1 MMQATPPGQF
11 ASPTPVDKD
20 AAAPGAGRASSPR
33 IYHVPLSMVS
43 GPTEWATIL
52 DGCAGMGFDSV
63 MVSPPGAPGADRQ
76 RAAAGRLVPS
86 PPGSAGGGDDPR
98 GARRPG
104 EALPRPRPR
113 PGGRPRGR
121 PGRGRLPA
129 GTRTR
134 PRPAGRGPARP
145 PRGARGAGRSPR
157 AFRRRDRP
165 GSLRRSAGRL
175 CDVAGRGRR
184 VRLPL
189 PRARARSRHPVGR
202 GWRCRAR
209 APRPAPAFSPGR
221 RACRPRPWRALAPAH
236 FDGAFSSLRWWDCRA
251 AWPVDEHQRLGALGP
266 VIAFPEAPFGERLSR
281 ALITDEIARRTVERA
296 LSVAATLGD
305 GLLVP
310 MGLEFG
316 ARERVAPTGGVRETY
331 AALRGA
337 PRLQLAETVRAANAF
352 VLREGGRFAG
362 GALRLVGAA
371 PGAPTGVLRIDAGDL
386 RAATAARLVLVNP
399 SLDRVSTLAAGAL
412 SPEVGRFLPFRDAV
426 GSGPN
431 LGADA
436 SVSLAPAAVRVLDG
450 RAGAAIVPPLDSLR
464 FTVETAM
471 AAPRLAIEAITPS
484 VDGGRYAVK
493 RTVGEVVR
501 VEADAFAEGHDRI
514 AVALRWRAADED
526 VWRERRMA
534 PLGNDRFAADLPLE
548 RLGRHLYVVET
559 WRDDF
564 AMFHHEV
571 EAKHDAGLAVPLELE
586 EGRRLVERTSKAA
599 TGEAA
604 ARLKPIAQ
612 RLLAADDATRLA
624 ILLSPDTEAAMMAAD
639 PRPFKLTSAE
649 IPVDAERTG
658 AGFASWYS
666 IFPRSQSG
674 DASRHGTF
682 DDVIANLPRV
692 RAMGFD
698 VLYFTPIHPIG
709 DTNRKGRN
717 NTLTAGPD
725 DPGSPYGIGSS
736 EGGHSAIHPELGDVA
751 GFGRLVEAAAAH
763 GLELALDIAIQA
775 SPDHPWL
782 KDHPDWFNWRP
793 DGTIRYAENPPKKYE
808 DIVNV
813 DFFAPGAMPSLWI
826 ELRDMM
832 LLWVERGVKLFR
844 VDNPHTK
851 PFPFWEWAIADIRRT
866 HPDVVFLSE
875 AFTKPKVMYKLAK
888 IGFSQSYTYFT
899 WRNTKYELT
908 EYLTELD
915 HPGTAGLLPAALL
928 RQHARHQPG
937 LPAERAA
944 LGVPD
949 PRRAGG
955 DAGGPVG
962 RLQRVRALRRPP
974 GREEEGIRRQREVP
988 AHRLGPR
995 PAGQHRGRDRGP
1007 EPHPPRQPRPAHPPG
1022 PHLPRGHQRQRPP
1035 VPEDHAGARQ
1045 LPARRHQP
1053 RPLRGPGGR
1062 HRGAAVGLGP
1072 AGRRDGRGRG
1082 PGPRLDICLD
1092 GQDPA
1097 HPPRSRRTPLL
1108 HLAAQRREG
1117 PLIWRFSPSPR
1128 CPNPRF
1134 RMTRSG
1140 TKTPSSTSST

>member
-1 MMQATPPGQF
+1 MMQATPPGRF
-11 ASPTPVDKD
+11 ASSKPVDRA
-20 AAAPGAGRASSPR
+20 AAAPEAGPASPPR
-33 IYHVPLSMVS
+33 IYHIPLSMVS

-63 MVSPPGAPGADRQ
+63 MVSPPGAPGPTGNALLPADWSRPHPALP
-76 RAAAGRLVPS
+76 AADTIP
-86 PPGSAGGGDDPR
+86 
-98 GARRPG
+98 
-104 EALPRPRPR
+104 EALAA
-113 PGGRPRGR
+113 
-121 PGRGRLPA
+121 LA
-129 GTRTR
+129 K
-134 PRPAGRGPARP
+134 
-145 PRGARGAGRSPR
+145 
-157 AFRRRDRP
+157 
-165 GSLRRSAGRL
+165 L
-175 CDVAGRGRR
+175 
-184 VRLPL
+184 
-189 PRARARSRHPVGR
+189 
-202 GWRCRAR
+202 CRAR
-209 APRPAPAFSPGR
+209 GLALAVDLAADRVAAGSPLARELGLAPPAADPLDPRVAPEARGGAPVPFADEAVRARFAGVLVAYAASLAEAGVSGFRCLAPERVPAALWAAVGDAVR
-221 RACRPRPWRALAPAH
+221 RAAPGARLLAWTPGLPAEAVAALVPAR

-251 AWPVDEHQRLGALGP
+251 AWPVDEHQRLSALGP

-281 ALITDEIARRTVERA
+281 ALITDEIARRTIERA

-337 PRLQLAETVRAANAF
+337 PLLQLAETVRAANAF
-352 VLREGGRFAG
+352 VTREGGRFAG

-436 SVSLAPAAVRVLDG
+436 AVGLAPAAVRVLDG
-450 RAGAAIVPPLDSLR
+450 RAGAAIVPPFDSLR

-526 VWRERRMA
+526 GWRERRMA

-571 EAKHDAGLAVPLELE
+571 EAKHDAGLAIPLELE
-586 EGRRLVERTSKAA
+586 EGRRLVERTSKSA

-604 ARLKPIAQ
+604 ARLKPIAE

-649 IPVDAERTG
+649 IPIDAERAG
-658 AGFASWYS
+658 AAFASWYS

-709 DTNRKGRN
+709 RANRKGRN

-751 GFGRLVEAAAAH
+751 SFGRLVAAAAEH

-782 KDHPDWFNWRP
+782 KDHPDWFSWRP

-832 LLWVERGVKLFR
+832 LTWVERGVKLFR

-908 EYLTELD
+908 EYLTELTTQAPRD
-915 HPGTAGLLPAALL
+915 FFRPHFFVNTHDINPDFLQDAPRSAFLI
-928 RQHARHQPG
+928 
-937 LPAERAA
+937 RAA
-944 LGVPD
+944 LAATLAGLWGVYNGFELCEGRPD
-949 PRRAGG
+949 AKRKEYADSEKYQLTAWDHDRPGNIVAEI
-955 DAGGPVG
+955 A
-962 RLQRVRALRRPP
+962 ALNR
-974 GREEEGIRRQREVP
+974 IRRDNSALHTHLGLTFRGATNDNVLLFQKTTPARDNCLLVAISLDPYSAQEADIEVP
-988 AHRLGPR
+988 LWEWGLPD
-995 PAGQHRGRDRGP
+995 GGTIGVEDLVRGSTFAWTGKI
-1007 EPHPPRQPRPAHPPG
+1007 
-1022 PHLPRGHQRQRPP
+1022 QRI
-1035 VPEDHAGARQ
+1035 
-1045 LPARRHQP
+1045 
-1053 RPLRGPGGR
+1053 
-1062 HRGAAVGLGP
+1062 
-1072 AGRRDGRGRG
+1072 
-1082 PGPRLDICLD
+1082 RLD
-1092 GQDPA
+1092 PA
-1097 HPPRSRRTPLL
+1097 ELPFS
-1108 HLAAQRREG
+1108 
-1117 PLIWRFSPSPR
+1117 IWRLSAAR
-1128 CPNPRF
+1128 DL
-1134 RMTRSG
+1134 
-1140 TKTPSSTSST
+1140 